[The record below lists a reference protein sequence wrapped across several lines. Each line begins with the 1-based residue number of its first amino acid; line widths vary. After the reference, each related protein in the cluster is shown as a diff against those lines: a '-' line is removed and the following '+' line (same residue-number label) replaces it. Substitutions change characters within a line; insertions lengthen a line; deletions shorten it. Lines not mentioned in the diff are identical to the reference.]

1 MSIIENDLCE
11 IDDMVVICSD
21 EIFNVLMEVVE
32 VFILDSD
39 IEFEYEIENME
50 NKLVFI

>member
-11 IDDMVVICSD
+11 IDDIVVICSD
-21 EIFNVLMEVVE
+21 EVFNGGSRGIF
-32 VFILDSD
+32 LDSD